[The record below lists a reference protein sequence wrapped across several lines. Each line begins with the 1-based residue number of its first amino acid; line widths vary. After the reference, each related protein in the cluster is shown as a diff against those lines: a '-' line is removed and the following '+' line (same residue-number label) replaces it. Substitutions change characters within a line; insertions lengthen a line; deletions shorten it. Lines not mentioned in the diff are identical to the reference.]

1 MQIPIAYTLNYPNRL
16 VNNIQKIDLFE
27 IKDLVFEKPN
37 LEKFD
42 CLRLAFEAIKK
53 GHSYQVALNA
63 TNEVLVDAFLN
74 KKITYTRN
82 SKRNWKNATKRLSKR
97 IKHSRRNLRIR

>member
-1 MQIPIAYTLNYPNRL
+1 MGPKVTIDSSTMMNKVFEVIEAKWLFDVEPSQI
-16 VNNIQKIDLFE
+16 Q
-27 IKDLVFEKPN
+27 DLVFEKPN

-82 SKRNWKNATKRLSKR
+82 SKRN
-97 IKHSRRNLRIR
+97 